1 MGNSSKR
8 RLTAEGTSLLGN
20 GGGERTTMAPNDLAG
35 IAGDLYKEYTRRLSG
50 HNQLNTNE
58 EKIAQQ
64 LNHSPG
70 NYSNKSGTKLNITT
84 VSNFMN
90 SPKPGVQHVPEKRK

>member
-1 MGNSSKR
+1 
-8 RLTAEGTSLLGN
+8 
-20 GGGERTTMAPNDLAG
+20 MAPNDLAG

-50 HNQLNTNE
+50 HHQLNPNE

-64 LNHSPG
+64 LNQSPG
-70 NYSNKSGTKLNITT
+70 NYSNKSNQKLNITT

-90 SPKPGVQHVPEKRK
+90 SPKPGTV